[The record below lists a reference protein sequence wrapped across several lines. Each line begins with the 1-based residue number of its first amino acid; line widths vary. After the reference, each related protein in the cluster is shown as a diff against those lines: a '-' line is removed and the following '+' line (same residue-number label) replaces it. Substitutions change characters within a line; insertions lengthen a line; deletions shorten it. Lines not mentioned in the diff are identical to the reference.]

1 MSTARPE
8 KKDGSKLCLAITR
21 EGVTAYGNRA
31 AFESLAE
38 WLKWIASSVPSERF
52 ECHTVFSLQD
62 DSLFDAKAN
71 KNVCRL
77 FNEDTERIF
86 NKMAK
91 EEFGFE
97 LTFMMSSESEL
108 DQLLAL
114 EATGRLPENWNRGQE

>member
-1 MSTARPE
+1 MSIARPE

-38 WLKWIASSVPSERF
+38 WLKWIASSSPSEHF
-52 ECHTVFSLQD
+52 ECHTVFSLQDD

-77 FNEDTERIF
+77 FNEDTEPTF
-86 NKMAK
+86 KKMAK

-114 EATGRLPENWNRGQE
+114 ESTGRLPAS